1 MKRVLIL
8 TVRST
13 RMLTLV
19 ALSLATLCINATA
32 FAQGVTTG
40 ALNGIVT
47 NEQKQPVVGAN
58 VIAIHLPSGTS
69 YEATSRADGRFTIP
83 GMRVGGPYSVTV
95 AFVGVGTAFE
105 PQTQENVSINLGVA
119 TDLTFAV
126 RAIAV
131 QETVTVS
138 ATVDP
143 VFSSSHT
150 GAATTVGRHEIA
162 LIPTLN
168 GRIGDITR
176 LTPQSNGSN
185 FVGQD
190 NRMNN
195 ITVDGS
201 TFNNSFGLGGQPGD
215 RTGVAPISLEA
226 IEQVQVNVAP
236 FDVRQGSFT
245 GAGVNTITRSGTN
258 RVTGSFYHRFRDQDW
273 VGTEAAGQAVSPGT
287 FKFRNTGGWVGGP
300 VLKNK
305 WFAFGNYEDQ
315 MDTRPLST
323 WRANRGGEPAG
334 GQITRVLESDMVAL
348 SNYLKQNFNYETGPF
363 ENYPDETPVKRFLL
377 RSDYNI
383 NNNHKVSFRYNYLD
397 SFSDTGLSSST
408 SALRGRT
415 NFSQNFLTFQ
425 SSNYQLLEN
434 IRSGIG
440 EWNAVLSNSMANSFQ
455 TGYTTQDESRN
466 TRGTLFPFVDIFEGG
481 TNYLSFGGEPFTFP
495 NGLKYDT
502 FQLQDNFTKFTT
514 SHTLTFGAY
523 AEKYH
528 SDNIFMN
535 CCSQSAY
542 AYNSL
547 ADFYTDANSFLA
559 NPSRTTSPVTL
570 SAFQISYSNVPG
582 EPTPVQ
588 TLRVW
593 YSAGYAQDEWRARQN
608 LTVTA
613 GVRFDVSQFK
623 NEGFANPDAD
633 RLTFRDETGAAVRYA
648 TGQMPDTKV
657 LWSPRVGVNWDIAS
671 DQKTQVRGGTGL
683 FSGRPAYVW
692 ISNQLGNT
700 GVLLGGTVPDTNPG
714 TRFPFNPNPDTY
726 KPPAS
731 SIVAGSHAS
740 LYSLNVTD
748 PDFKFPQVWRSNI
761 AVDRRLPWGI
771 VSTTE
776 YLYAKDVN
784 GMYYINANLP
794 AAQSTFSGVDAR
806 PRWTGTPCVSDGNP
820 GGCATRINSE
830 PGNVVGVNYVLKN
843 GNKGTTWNF
852 AQSLSRTAAF
862 GLSVRGAYS
871 YGVSHSLS
879 DPESTAATSFARNAQ
894 SADPNNPGSSISLW
908 SPGHRVFAL
917 VNYSRNYFGFGG
929 TSVSMFWE
937 ARQSTLNSSSRMSY
951 VFAADMNGDSIS
963 ANDLIYIPRDTSEM
977 NFVQFTHTNGRV
989 FTAAEQ
995 ATAFEAYIRQDTYLR
1010 EHRGE
1015 YAKRNGVVMPMFSNI
1030 DLSITQDI
1038 FRDLG
1043 GQRNGFQVR
1052 VDILNFGNLL
1062 NHDWGVMKRPV
1073 GTINTNQQ
1081 LQILTSPG
1089 VDAQGRPNY
1098 RLALVNNEL
1107 IRNTFQ
1113 SSATTGDV
1121 YQFMVS
1127 LRYSFN

>member
-1 MKRVLIL
+1 MKRVLNL
-8 TVRST
+8 VRRST
-13 RMLTLV
+13 RTLALV
-19 ALSLATLCINATA
+19 ALSLATLWPNAAA

-47 NEQKQPVVGAN
+47 NEQKQPIAGAN

-69 YEATSRADGRFTIP
+69 YEATTRADGRFTLP

-95 AFVGVGTAFE
+95 AYVGAGAGTAFE
-105 PQTQENVSINLGVA
+105 PQTQENVTVNLGIA
-119 TDLTFAV
+119 TDLTFTV

-131 QETVTVS
+131 QESITVS

-150 GAATTVGRHEIA
+150 GAATTVGRNEIA

-168 GRIGDITR
+168 GRIGDVTR

-185 FVGQD
+185 FAGQD

-201 TFNNSFGLGGQPGD
+201 SFNNSFGLGGQPGD

-226 IEQVQVNVAP
+226 IEQIQVNVAP

-245 GAGVNTITRSGTN
+245 GAGVNTVTRSGTN
-258 RVTGSFYHRFRDQDW
+258 RVSGSFYHRFRDQDW
-273 VGTEAAGQAVSPGT
+273 VGTEALGQVVNPGT
-287 FKFRNTGGWVGGP
+287 FKFRNTGGYAGGP

-315 MDTRPLST
+315 MDTRPLSI
-323 WRANRGGEPAG
+323 WRANRGEAVS
-334 GQITRVLESDMVAL
+334 GQITRVSAADLTTL

-363 ENYPDETPVKRFLL
+363 EDYPDETPAKRFML
-377 RSDYNI
+377 RSDYNV
-383 NNNHKVSFRYNYLD
+383 NNNNKVSFRYQYLD

-415 NFSQNFLTFQ
+415 NFSPNFLTFQ

-440 EWNAVLSNSMANSFQ
+440 EWNMVIGNSMANSFLS
-455 TGYTTQDESRN
+455 GYTTQDESRA
-466 TRGTLFPFVDIFEGG
+466 TRGKIFPLVDIFEGG
-481 TNYLSFGGEPFTFP
+481 TNYVTFGGEPFTYP

-514 SHTLTFGAY
+514 SHTLTFGAS

-535 CCSQSAY
+535 CCTQSGY

-547 ADFYTDANSFLA
+547 ADFYADANGFLA
-559 NPSRTTSPVTL
+559 NPNRTVSPVTL
-570 SAFQISYSNVPG
+570 SAFQIAYSNVPG

-593 YSAGYAQDEWRARQN
+593 TTAGYLQDEWRARQN
-608 LTVTA
+608 ITVTA

-633 RLTFRDETGAAVRYA
+633 RLTFRDENGNAVQYP

-657 LWSPRVGVNWDIAS
+657 LWSPRVGVNWDLAG
-671 DQKTQVRGGTGL
+671 DQKTQIRGGTGL

-692 ISNQLGNT
+692 ISNQIGNT

-714 TRFPFNPNPDTY
+714 TRFPFNPNIDTY
-726 KPPAS
+726 KPAAS

-748 PDFKFPQVWRSNI
+748 PDFKFPQVWRTNI
-761 AVDRRLPWGI
+761 AVDRRLPGGI

-794 AAQSTFSGVDAR
+794 AAQSAFTGVDAR
-806 PRWTGTPCVSDGNP
+806 PRWTGTACVSAGNP

-843 GNKGTTWNF
+843 GNEGTSWNF
-852 AQSLSRTAAF
+852 AQSLSRTTVF
-862 GLSVRGAYS
+862 GLMIRGAYS

-929 TSVSMFWE
+929 TSVSAFWE
-937 ARQSTLNSSSRMSY
+937 ARQSTINSSSRISY
-951 VFAADMNGDSIS
+951 VFAGDMNGDSIS
-963 ANDLIYIPRDTSEM
+963 ANDLIYIPRNTSEM
-977 NFVQFTHTNGRV
+977 NFSA
-989 FTAAEQ
+989 FTASGRTFTAEEQ
-995 ATAFEAYIRQDTYLR
+995 AAAFEAYIEQDAYLSK
-1010 EHRGE
+1010 HRGE
-1015 YAKRNGVVMPMFSNI
+1015 YARRNGVVMPMFRNI
-1030 DLSITQDI
+1030 DLSITQDF
-1038 FRDLG
+1038 FRNLG

-1062 NHDWGVMKRPV
+1062 NHNWGVQQRPV
-1073 GTINTNQQ
+1073 GTTNTNQQ
-1081 LQILTSPG
+1081 LQLLTNPA
-1089 VDAQGRPNY
+1089 VDAQGRPTY
-1098 RLALVNNEL
+1098 RLALFNNEL
-1107 IRNTFQ
+1107 IKKTFQ
-1113 SSATTGDV
+1113 
-1121 YQFMVS
+1121 
-1127 LRYSFN
+1127 